1 MTTEK
6 GNPTVCTEEEG
17 EGQRQLCCGLEYV
30 NPPAATEDDE
40 YVPNGTV
47 SEDGHLYVPNG
58 TVSED
63 GHSTNTPNQQ
73 LRHRFLSE
81 ENNTGPV
88 SFTNEPF
95 EVDLYGDFEPCGNTP
110 IRERRRGEGD
120 GCERGGDSCKGGGHY
135 SGM

>member
-1 MTTEK
+1 M
-6 GNPTVCTEEEG
+6 EE
-17 EGQRQLCCGLEYV
+17 QRQLCCGLEYI
-30 NPPAATEDDE
+30 NPPASTEDDE

-47 SEDGHLYVPNG
+47 G
-58 TVSED
+58 ED
-63 GHSTNTPNQQ
+63 GHSANTPNQQ
-73 LRHRFLSE
+73 LGHRFSSE

-95 EVDLYGDFEPCGNTP
+95 EVELYGDFEPCGNTP

-120 GCERGGDSCKGGGHY
+120 GCCCKRGGHY